1 MSLQII
7 EMKVADLVPYAMNA
21 KQHPAEQ
28 VAQIAASIEEF
39 GMNDPVAVWHNADGV
54 PIIVEGHGRVLALQK
69 LKCETCPVICLDDLS
84 DAQRRAYTLVHNQ
97 LTLNSG
103 FDIDMLNSELA
114 QIKTDLPSLDMGQ
127 FDLRINDDT
136 PDNVYTAKI
145 DTPVY
150 TPQSDTPPALSAL
163 YDHSKTDELLT
174 YIKANIKDTKLRKF
188 LTHAAY
194 RFTVFNYD
202 QIAEYYSHLPQNER
216 KIFEKLALVIVD
228 YDNAIENGFIK
239 MTKTLQALA
248 EEALTNEE

>member
-39 GMNDPVAVWHNADGV
+39 GMNDPVAVWHDADGV

-69 LKCETCPVICLDDLS
+69 LKRKTCPVICLDDLS

-150 TPQSDTPPALSAL
+150 TPQSDTPTALSAL
-163 YDHSKTDELLT
+163 YDHSKTVDSGT
-174 YIKANIKDTKLRKF
+174 YVKSFYSVIANP
-188 LTHAAY
+188 AAANVSVLCDY
-194 RFTVFNYD
+194 SANTPRPRFHHNCV
-202 QIAEYYSHLPQNER
+202 QNHYAP
-216 KIFEKLALVIVD
+216 KIIPSACLSV
-228 YDNAIENGFIK
+228 
-239 MTKTLQALA
+239 
-248 EEALTNEE
+248 